1 MNVSVLG
8 AGSWGTAIAHLLGEN
23 GHRVSLWTRNAEL
36 VKMIATHGENSRYH
50 PGVPL
55 SRQITPTT
63 SLSEAAASEVLFLG
77 VPVPAC
83 REVLTSLQPLVKTP
97 LVVSLAKG
105 FEPDSL
111 LRISQVIE
119 EVLPQCPRAVLTG
132 PNLAG
137 EIIRGLPTPSVAAS
151 VNETWAKKVQ
161 ELLRGPTFRVYT
173 NADIVGAELGGALKN
188 IIAIAVGACHELGLG
203 HNAKGG
209 LITRGLAEIARLGV
223 AMGAQP
229 STFAGL
235 AGLGDLIATCES
247 PRSRNHQLG
256 VFLARGLTLDQSLS
270 RIGSTAEGV
279 NTTAMALRLASQHG
293 LEMPIT
299 EQVWRFIKQEA
310 TPQHLIT
317 ELMMREVKA
326 EYA

>member
-1 MNVSVLG
+1 MNVAVLG

-23 GHRVSLWTRNAEL
+23 GHAVRLWTRDPEL
-36 VKMIATHGENSRYH
+36 VKMMARHGENPRYH
-50 PGVPL
+50 PSVPL
-55 SRQITPTT
+55 SRRITPTT
-63 SLSEAAASEVLFLG
+63 DLAAACQSEVLFLG

-83 REVLTSLQPLVKTP
+83 RTVLEQIRPLAHSP
-97 LVVSLAKG
+97 LIVSLAKG
-105 FEPDSL
+105 FEPDTL

-119 EVLPQCPRAVLTG
+119 QVIPQAPRAVVTG

-137 EIIRGLPTPSVAAS
+137 EIIRGLPTPSVAAADQ
-151 VNETWAKKVQ
+151 EAWAQTVQ
-161 ELLRGPTFRVYT
+161 KLLTGPTFRVYT
-173 NADIVGAELGGALKN
+173 NADVMGAELAGALKN
-188 IIAIAVGACHELGLG
+188 VIAIAVGACHELGLG

-209 LITRGLAEIARLGV
+209 LITRGLAEITRLGV

-229 STFAGL
+229 LTFAGL

-256 VFLARGLTLDQSLS
+256 VYLARGLTLEQSLE

-279 NTTAMALRLASQHG
+279 NTTAMARRLAAQHG

-299 EQVWRFIKQEA
+299 EQVWRFIRQEA
-310 TPQHLIT
+310 TPQQLIS

>member
-1 MNVSVLG
+1 MNVAVLG
-8 AGSWGTAIAHLLGEN
+8 AGGWGTAIAHLLGEN
-23 GHRVSLWTRNAEL
+23 GHAVSLWTRNTEL
-36 VKMIATHGENSRYH
+36 VKAMAGHGQNPRYH

-55 SRQITPTT
+55 SRSITPTT
-63 SLSEAAASEVLFLG
+63 SLEEAATGEVIFLG

-83 REVLTSLQPLVKTP
+83 RTVLDRLRPFVQSP

-105 FEPDSL
+105 FEPDTL
-111 LRISQVIE
+111 LRISQVIAD
-119 EVLPQCPRAVLTG
+119 VLPQCPRAVLTG

-137 EIIRGLPTPSVAAS
+137 EIIRGLPTPTVAAAEH
-151 VNETWAKKVQ
+151 ETWAQTVQ
-161 ELLRGPTFRVYT
+161 QLLRGPTFRVYT
-173 NADIVGAELGGALKN
+173 NADVIGAELGGALKN

-256 VFLARGLTLDQSLS
+256 VQLARGLTLAESLE

-279 NTTAMALRLASQHG
+279 NTTAMALRLAAQHG

-299 EQVWRFIKQEA
+299 EQVGRFIKQEA
-310 TPQHLIT
+310 TPQQLIT